1 MKRAV
6 SSRFFLS
13 AVIAAIFFSIS
24 VSPVTGQEARTRRIV
39 SLAPSVTESL
49 FALGFGEEVVGVTDY
64 DLYPKDVVAL
74 PKVGGYYDPSLEKIL
89 SLEPD
94 LVIGIK
100 TFHSG
105 LLDRL
110 EDLGIQV
117 LSLVVHRRFNDI
129 RLAMDRL
136 AEELGQPQAAEEAW
150 QNILNEL
157 AQVRKKAR
165 RLFGENPP
173 SVMVVVWHD
182 PLTIAGGYNYI
193 DDILDRIGLPNAAGD
208 IRYTFP
214 VIDREGLVVRNPSVL
229 IVAAASTGM
238 SFSEK
243 DLRSVL
249 SGLPIEAV
257 TEDRIVTVSADS
269 LFHPGPRAAIA
280 AEELVDAVAQV
291 TGGDTCSNEEKIFD

>member
-1 MKRAV
+1 MKRAL
-6 SSRFFLS
+6 SCRLLLS
-13 AVIAAIFFSIS
+13 AVVAGIFFSIF
-24 VSPVTGQEARTRRIV
+24 VSPVTGQEAGKRRIV

-49 FALGFGEEVVGVTDY
+49 FALGFGEEVVGVTNY
-64 DLYPKDVVAL
+64 DLYPKNVAAL

-100 TFHSG
+100 TFHSE
-105 LLDRL
+105 LLERL

-136 AEELGQPQAAEEAW
+136 AEEFGQPQAAEEAW

-157 AQVRKKAR
+157 ARVRKKAR
-165 RLFGENPP
+165 RLFGEDPP

-214 VIDREGLVVRNPSVL
+214 VINREGLVVRNPAVL

-238 SFSEK
+238 SFSEE

-249 SGLPIEAV
+249 RGLPIEAV
-257 TEDRIVTVSADS
+257 TENRIVTVSADS

-280 AEELVDAVAQV
+280 AEDLVDAVAQV
-291 TGGDTCSNEEKIFD
+291 TGGDARSDEEKIFD

>member
-1 MKRAV
+1 
-6 SSRFFLS
+6 
-13 AVIAAIFFSIS
+13 
-24 VSPVTGQEARTRRIV
+24 
-39 SLAPSVTESL
+39 
-49 FALGFGEEVVGVTDY
+49 LGFGEEVVGVTNY
-64 DLYPKDVVAL
+64 DLYPKDVAAL

-100 TFHSG
+100 TFHSE
-105 LLDRL
+105 LLERL

-136 AEELGQPQAAEEAW
+136 AEEFGQPQAAEEAW

-157 AQVRKKAR
+157 ARVRKKAR
-165 RLFGENPP
+165 RLFGEDPP

-214 VIDREGLVVRNPSVL
+214 VINREGLVVRNPAVL

-238 SFSEK
+238 SFSEE

-249 SGLPIEAV
+249 RGLPIEAV
-257 TEDRIVTVSADS
+257 TENRIVTVSADS

-280 AEELVDAVAQV
+280 AEDLVDAVAQV
-291 TGGDTCSNEEKIFD
+291 TGGDARSDEEKIFD

>member
-1 MKRAV
+1 MKRAL
-6 SSRFFLS
+6 SCRLLLS
-13 AVIAAIFFSIS
+13 AVVAGIFFSIF
-24 VSPVTGQEARTRRIV
+24 VSPVTGQEAGKRRIV

-64 DLYPKDVVAL
+64 DLYPKDVAAL

-100 TFHSG
+100 TFHSE
-105 LLDRL
+105 LLERL

-136 AEELGQPQAAEEAW
+136 AEEFGQPQAAEEAW

-157 AQVRKKAR
+157 ARVRKKAR
-165 RLFGENPP
+165 RLFGEDPP

-214 VIDREGLVVRNPSVL
+214 VINREGLVVRNPAVL

-238 SFSEK
+238 SFSEE

-249 SGLPIEAV
+249 RGLPIEAV
-257 TEDRIVTVSADS
+257 TENRIVTVSADS

-280 AEELVDAVAQV
+280 AEDLVDAVAQV
-291 TGGDTCSNEEKIFD
+291 TGGDARSDEEKIFD